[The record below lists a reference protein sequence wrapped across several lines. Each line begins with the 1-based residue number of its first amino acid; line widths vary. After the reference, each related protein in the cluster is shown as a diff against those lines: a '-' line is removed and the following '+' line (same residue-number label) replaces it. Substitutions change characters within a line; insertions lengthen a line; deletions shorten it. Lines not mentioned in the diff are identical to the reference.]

1 MFARQVGS
9 GEGLAIISTIVAFI
23 ASNILISAV
32 GGFSFIITAYV
43 IYQQFISPLSKFPGP
58 FWASLSPLWKLIVFR
73 RGDFHLT
80 ILRLHEKYGRTVRI
94 APNEVII
101 AEGSAIRQIYGTV
114 EGRDFFKTDYYD
126 AFTAFRP
133 TIFGQRD
140 PGLHAKRKRIV
151 SHGYSMNA
159 LQAME
164 KYVQDRLAVFMDKM
178 SGFASNGQ
186 IVNLSKWSHF
196 FAFDVI
202 GELAFSE
209 GFGMLDSGIED
220 EHISLINNQMEFG
233 STIGMIPSL
242 IPMTKLTWLPIPWLK
257 RIQAGRERLKELTRS
272 RVERRKEKLSD
283 RKDLLG
289 RLIEAK
295 DPVTGEMLD
304 PIDLRTEA
312 FSSIVAGSDSTS
324 SALGYTFYH
333 ILSHPSV
340 QKTVVEEI
348 RAAFPDKVVGSEDS
362 MPKYSELGKL
372 PYLQACIKESL
383 RLTPPATIHLPR
395 SVPAG
400 GKMIAGVYY
409 PAKTTVGISALPIHH
424 NPELFGPDALQFNPD
439 RWIHGSKGLSV
450 EEMNR
455 YWIPFGVGS
464 RQCIGKNVAL
474 LELVKLIGTIFL
486 FFDIDMIKNSETTEI
501 PESASYFFARMS
513 APVMIR
519 LKARSAA

>member
-1 MFARQVGS
+1 MLARQAGS
-9 GEGLAIISTIVAFI
+9 GEALAVISTAAALI
-23 ASNILISAV
+23 ASNILISIL
-32 GGFSFIITAYV
+32 GGVSLVSTAYV
-43 IYQQFISPLSKFPGP
+43 VYQRFLSPLAKFPGP

-80 ILRLHEKYGRTVRI
+80 IQRLHDKYGRTVRI

-101 AEGSAIRQIYGTV
+101 AEGEAIRQIYSTV
-114 EGRDFFKTDYYD
+114 EGRDFLKTDYYD

-140 PGLHAKRKRIV
+140 PVLHAKRKRIV

-164 KYVQDRLAVFMDKM
+164 EYVQDRLRVFMDKM

-186 IVNLSKWSHF
+186 VVNLSKWSHF

-209 GFGMLDSGIED
+209 GFGMLDSGVED

-242 IPMTKLTWLPIPWLK
+242 IPVTKWTWLPVPWLK

-272 RVERRKEKLSD
+272 RVERRKEKQSD

-333 ILSHPSV
+333 ILTHPGV
-340 QKTVVEEI
+340 QKTVTEEL
-348 RAAFPDKVVGSEDS
+348 RAAFPDKVIGSEDA

-372 PYLQACIKESL
+372 PYLQACLKESL

-400 GKMIAGVYY
+400 GKMIAGTYY
-409 PAKTTVGISALPIHH
+409 PAGATVGISALPIHH
-424 NPELFGPDALQFNPD
+424 NPELFGPDALKFNPD

-450 EEMNR
+450 EEMNK
-455 YWIPFGVGS
+455 YWIPFGIGS

-474 LELVKLIGTIFL
+474 LELVKLVGTL
-486 FFDIDMIKNSETTEI
+486 LLLFDIELVKTGPTTEI
-501 PESASYFFARMS
+501 PESGSYFFARMKD
-513 APVMIR
+513 PVMVR
-519 LKARSAA
+519 LKARTAA